1 MQTMSSTCSLAGD
14 DGQADQVLV
23 AGGLDLD
30 SERTLRREGRRCP
43 D

>member
-1 MQTMSSTCSLAGD
+1 MNSTCSLAGD
-14 DGQADQVLV
+14 DGRADQVLV

-30 SERTLRREGRRCP
+30 SERTLRKEGRRCL